1 MGASGP
7 DPNDPTTLP
16 APVPDMLERPD
27 RSIERIEGVRIGFDE
42 RYAVRDV
49 EAQVAAAVVA
59 AVEMLEGLGA
69 HLVEVRLPDVGET
82 SYRLQRFTV
91 PFDFNG
97 APTLT
102 LPCGKSSEGLSLS
115 LQLAGKP
122 LGEPLLLAIAASPE
136 LISGYW
142 SGKFDLVLQ
151 RFVDAIM
158 TFPWLFLTLTIMSLL
173 GPGVLQI
180 ILVLGFQWGI
190 ANVRTIRAVV
200 LSTRENVYVEAA
212 RAVGCPTPK
221 ILVRHILPH
230 MWAPIIV
237 LFTVS
242 LGANI
247 VGEATVSF
255 LGFGIPPPQ
264 PSWGTTLSVEGKKYM
279 LKNPWLS
286 LWPGLSLAVV
296 VYGVNMLGDALRDL
310 LDPRL
315 RGGIGRI
322 GAAN

>member
-1 MGASGP
+1 MSGA
-7 DPNDPTTLP
+7 
-16 APVPDMLERPD
+16 
-27 RSIERIEGVRIGFDE
+27 
-42 RYAVRDV
+42 
-49 EAQVAAAVVA
+49 AQ
-59 AVEMLEGLGA
+59 
-69 HLVEVRLPDVGET
+69 
-82 SYRLQRFTV
+82 
-91 PFDFNG
+91 G
-97 APTLT
+97 APGVGPPVAPRSKGAVMTL
-102 LPCGKSSEGLSLS
+102 LSRLVRE
-115 LQLAGKP
+115 KP
-122 LGEPLLLAIAASPE
+122 LGAVGGVIVLAFLFVGTFAPLLAPHDLFQKDIRHNLEGPSRQYPLGTDQFGRDTLTRIIYGAQVSMFVGVGAGLLQLVIAASLG

-142 SGKFDLVLQ
+142 GGKFDLVLQ

-190 ANVRTIRAVV
+190 ANVRTIRGVV

-212 RAVGCPTPK
+212 RAVGCPTAK

-247 VGEATVSF
+247 IGEATVSF
-255 LGFGIPPPQ
+255 LGFGIAPPR
-264 PSWGTTLSVEGKKYM
+264 PSWGTMLSVEGKKYM
-279 LKNPWLS
+279 LKSPWLS

>member
-1 MGASGP
+1 M
-7 DPNDPTTLP
+7 T
-16 APVPDMLERPD
+16 
-27 RSIERIEGVRIGFDE
+27 GF
-42 RYAVRDV
+42 
-49 EAQVAAAVVA
+49 AAARWYPHTPEKSPA
-59 AVEMLEGLGA
+59 GGSQR
-69 HLVEVRLPDVGET
+69 RLPDHRRC
-82 SYRLQRFTV
+82 SKHPDYTV
-91 PFDFNG
+91 ALSPFSRRPALAATTHPQPLAQTIALRHPGFRCDIDSH
-97 APTLT
+97 PDCRSLLT
-102 LPCGKSSEGLSLS
+102 LIVAPQ
-115 LQLAGKP
+115 LQLV
-122 LGEPLLLAIAASPE
+122 IAASPE

-180 ILVLGFQWGI
+180 IFVLGFQWGI

-247 VGEATVSF
+247 IGEATVSF

-310 LDPRL
+310 LDSRL
-315 RGGIGRI
+315 RGGIGRV

>member
-1 MGASGP
+1 M
-7 DPNDPTTLP
+7 TL
-16 APVPDMLERPD
+16 LSRL
-27 RSIERIEGVRIGFDE
+27 VRE
-42 RYAVRDV
+42 
-49 EAQVAAAVVA
+49 
-59 AVEMLEGLGA
+59 
-69 HLVEVRLPDVGET
+69 
-82 SYRLQRFTV
+82 
-91 PFDFNG
+91 
-97 APTLT
+97 
-102 LPCGKSSEGLSLS
+102 
-115 LQLAGKP
+115 KP
-122 LGEPLLLAIAASPE
+122 LGAVGGVIVLAFLFVGAFAPLLAPHDLFQKDIRHNLEGPSRQYPLGTDQFGRDTLTRIIYGAQVSMFVGVGAGLLQLVIAASLG

-142 SGKFDLVLQ
+142 GGKFDLILQ

-180 ILVLGFQWGI
+180 ILVLGLQWGI
-190 ANVRTIRAVV
+190 ANVRTIRGVV

-247 VGEATVSF
+247 IGEATVSF
-255 LGFGIPPPQ
+255 LGFGIAPPR
-264 PSWGTTLSVEGKKYM
+264 PSWGTMLSGEGKKYM

-322 GAAN
+322 GAAK

>member
-1 MGASGP
+1 MSGAAEGAP
-7 DPNDPTTLP
+7 GVG
-16 APVPDMLERPD
+16 APVVP
-27 RSIERIEGVRIGFDE
+27 RSKGAVMRFLSRLVRE
-42 RYAVRDV
+42 
-49 EAQVAAAVVA
+49 
-59 AVEMLEGLGA
+59 
-69 HLVEVRLPDVGET
+69 
-82 SYRLQRFTV
+82 
-91 PFDFNG
+91 
-97 APTLT
+97 
-102 LPCGKSSEGLSLS
+102 
-115 LQLAGKP
+115 KP
-122 LGEPLLLAIAASPE
+122 LGAVGGVIVLAFLFVGAFAPLLAPHDLFQKDIQHNLEGPSRQYPLGTDQFGRDTLTRIIYGAQVSMFVGVGAGLLQLVIAAS
-136 LISGYW
+136 LGLVSGYW
-142 SGKFDLVLQ
+142 GGKFDLVLQ

-247 VGEATVSF
+247 IGEATVSF
-255 LGFGIPPPQ
+255 LGFGIPPPR
-264 PSWGTTLSVEGKKYM
+264 PSWGTMLSVEGKKYM

-286 LWPGLSLAVV
+286 LWPGLSLALV

-310 LDPRL
+310 VDPRL